1 MSETKSKKVV
11 VKLHD
16 DEVINLV
23 EGVPRGYRSV
33 VIESALR
40 SYLRTEVGQELIQN
54 LTRRN
59 KKNGAV
65 RVTKGSLFKRL
76 EGDF

>member
-16 DEVINLV
+16 DEVIKMV

-40 SYLRTEVGQELIQN
+40 SYIRTEVGQELIRN

-59 KKNGAV
+59 GIKPAA